1 MWQYTSI
8 LILLKSPVHPLP
20 LEIKLACDS
29 NGKNRTYP
37 VWFVQWIGKSEFHN
51 FCKNTIFF
59 WGGGIKYPLKFGETS
74 LFEKKA
80 PVNIC

>member
-20 LEIKLACDS
+20 LEIKLVIPMGKTELILFGLF
-29 NGKNRTYP
+29 NGSESPNFTISARTR
-37 VWFVQWIGKSEFHN
+37 
-51 FCKNTIFF
+51 FF